1 MSGKRTGRPVGTT
14 RRLKSPPLDVHA
26 AAVRALLPA
35 GFPIELGR
43 LLVEIMSLRAAV
55 ANYKDST
62 AVIQMFDGPPVKRKG
77 APARYPSRTID
88 LRDVWKKR
96 LSELEATLGLQCQM
110 AFLRL
115 DAGVFKAMAVAA
127 KCLSNQSKR
136 YKLKTQVCAAFF
148 TLRNSEAGAPTELEI
163 KRFVDPKGKTSLTVT
178 QIRDVLVKAG
188 LKGI

>member
-1 MSGKRTGRPVGTT
+1 MKNRGRPVGTT
-14 RRLKSPPLDVHA
+14 RRLKSPPQDVHEA
-26 AAVRALLPA
+26 MVRALLPA

-43 LLVEIMSLRAAV
+43 LLVEIMSLRVAI

-62 AVIQMFDGPPVKRKG
+62 VVMRMFDRPPPVKCKG

-88 LRDVWKKR
+88 LRDAWKQK
-96 LSELEATLGLQCQM
+96 LGCLEDSLGLQCQM

-115 DAGVFKAMAVAA
+115 DADFFKAMATAA
-127 KCLSNQSKR
+127 KCLSNQSKT
-136 YKLKTQVCAAFF
+136 YKLKTVACAAFF
-148 TLRNSEAGAPTELEI
+148 TLRNSEAGVPSELEI
-163 KRFVDPKGKTSLTVT
+163 KRFIGPRGGTKYTVT